1 MGAIVMVLGAVF
13 TPLVVMSDD
22 ISLNDPRLFA
32 FSWPQADKTDTAPRG
47 GSTGD
52 EPIKLAKSA

>member
-1 MGAIVMVLGAVF
+1 MVLGAVF

-52 EPIKLAKSA
+52 EPVKLAKSA